1 MKEVAKGTV
10 DLIEIIIMGG
20 CPNFVKWDME
30 GFLKGMVNKLLD
42 KINERKSVSDSPI
55 KLFNLLI
62 NSLLLIKNEKNLDI
76 ENYVDTVS
84 KLTYNRYQIKK
95 HIEEEQ
101 NVLANKIR
109 EKIETEQKTLF
120 KSKKKDIA

>member
-1 MKEVAKGTV
+1 MIEVATETLIVIEDIIRKGLNCSSFENSIKFNT
-10 DLIEIIIMGG
+10 D
-20 CPNFVKWDME
+20 
-30 GFLKGMVNKLLD
+30 KLLQ
-42 KINERKSVSDSPI
+42 KINERKMVSNSSV
-55 KLFNLLI
+55 KFFNLLL
-62 NSLLLIKNEKNLDI
+62 NSILLIRNKDNFKF